1 MIVYRK
7 ATLMDAEDIIRLIAD
22 YAAEGLMLART
33 RNSVYEG
40 IWEYSL
46 ALDKDTVV
54 GVGGLHIIWH
64 DLAEVRS
71 LAVDR
76 AYTGQG
82 IGRRLVEILLEEARW
97 LKCPRVF
104 SLTYQ
109 VGFFIKL
116 GFCLTNKEDMPHKVW
131 KECLNC
137 VKFPN
142 CDENAMILELPEE
155 GQA

>member
-1 MIVYRK
+1 MIKYRK
-7 ATLMDAEDIIRLIAD
+7 ANLLDSEDIVRLIAD
-22 YAAEGLMLART
+22 YAAEGLMLPRS

-46 ALDKDTVV
+46 ALDGDVVV
-54 GVGGLHIIWH
+54 GVGGLHVVWQ

-76 AYTGQG
+76 AYTGRG
-82 IGRRLVEILLEEARW
+82 VGSRLVGLLVEEARQ
-97 LKCPRVF
+97 LCCQRVF
-104 SLTYQ
+104 ALTYQ
-109 VGFFIKL
+109 VGFFEKL
-116 GFCLTNKEDMPHKVW
+116 GFYLANKEDMPHKVW

-142 CDENAMILELPEE
+142 CDETALIMDLIDS
-155 GQA
+155 